1 MKNMDHKQ
9 AAQML
14 WEAEQGRYQIDMLT
28 QTHPEMTVEDAY
40 AVQLENVRRREAAG
54 ERVVGMKIG
63 LTSVGMQQLL
73 HVHEPDYGHLFEN
86 MLLLEREPCLVSG
99 LIQPKVEGEL
109 SFCLGKSLQGPG
121 ITVADV
127 YDATEWVTPSIE
139 IVDSRIKDWKIR
151 LPDTIADNGS
161 SARFMLVGSFT
172 IAFVSFI
179 PSELVN
185 VLAGLA
191 MLNVLIQAF
200 NEGFGT
206 LKYKTGAFFALCVG
220 ASGLSFLG
228 IGSAFWALVAG
239 VVVSAICDRKDFK
252 TDSAVVEQAG

>member
-63 LTSVGMQQLL
+63 LTSVGMQRLL

-161 SARFMLVGSFT
+161 SARFMLGGRMMPIGAVDMR
-172 IAFVSFI
+172 
-179 PSELVN
+179 L
-185 VLAGLA
+185 
-191 MLNVLIQAF
+191 
-200 NEGFGT
+200 
-206 LKYKTGAFFALCVG
+206 TGHDSG
-220 ASGLSFLG
+220 AERG
-228 IGSAFWALVAG
+228 AG
-239 VVVSAICDRKDFK
+239 VVGYHGGGVGQPSGLCGMAGQ
-252 TDSAVVEQAG
+252 QAGAIRHLPQGGLHRHGRCGDCGGPGQGGRRVYGQLPGDGQRHCALCG

>member
-1 MKNMDHKQ
+1 MGVLK
-9 AAQML
+9 AQGYNVPANAMTVASGIGGTISGL
-14 WEAEQGRYQIDMLT
+14 VGAHNANIAGPMTAICASEEAGPKEGRY
-28 QTHPEMTVEDAY
+28 
-40 AVQLENVRRREAAG
+40 AA
-54 ERVVGMKIG
+54 
-63 LTSVGMQQLL
+63 
-73 HVHEPDYGHLFEN
+73 
-86 MLLLEREPCLVSG
+86 
-99 LIQPKVEGEL
+99 
-109 SFCLGKSLQGPG
+109 SFWNG
-121 ITVADV
+121 
-127 YDATEWVTPSIE
+127 VTF
-139 IVDSRIKDWKIR
+139 
-151 LPDTIADNGS
+151 AAFG
-161 SARFMLVGSFT
+161 LVGSFT

>member
-63 LTSVGMQQLL
+63 LTSVGMQRLL

-161 SARFMLVGSFT
+161 SARFMLG
-172 IAFVSFI
+172 
-179 PSELVN
+179 
-185 VLAGLA
+185 
-191 MLNVLIQAF
+191 
-200 NEGFGT
+200 GT
-206 LKYKTGAFFALCVG
+206 DDAYWCGGHAPDRHDSGAERG
-220 ASGLSFLG
+220 
-228 IGSAFWALVAG
+228 AG
-239 VVVSAICDRKDFK
+239 VVGYHGGGVGQPSGLCGMAGQ
-252 TDSAVVEQAG
+252 QAGAIRYLPQGGLHRHGRCGDCGGPGQGGRRVYGQLPGDGQRHCALCG